1 MEPYLTSWL
10 TASLRP
16 RVIVLGNEKGGS
28 GKSTVAIHLAM
39 GLGAAWFSMEFAP
52 GSAQAEIAGFTT
64 TPVVVVRADL
74 PIATSLTSTQ
84 LKLVD
89 WPSEHVPSGSLHSLE
104 DAQDR
109 IVRHPL
115 AQGEPV
121 LESSLLQIG
130 AAGGL
135 GAVIAEKH
143 RAVSVKVDN
152 VIGVAGFV
160 VPGSRVDVMATI
172 RRVDRQRALPYSKA
186 ILQDIRVLAVD
197 QKLEEVKS
205 GEPEL
210 VSVVTLEVTPTQAEH
225 LIYAAHEGR
234 LQLALRSPGDDIK
247 VATRTIGVA
256 DLLDGPGSG
265 KKPVKKQSVASYGS
279 RIKIIRGTEV
289 EDKKL

>member
-1 MEPYLTSWL
+1 MKN
-10 TASLRP
+10 R
-16 RVIVLGNEKGGS
+16 RGFIFLG
-28 GKSTVAIHLAM
+28 LAVVM
-39 GLGAAWFSMEFAP
+39 GLIAVWITSEFAP
-52 GSAQAEIAGFTT
+52 SSAVAEITTART
-64 TPVVVVRADL
+64 TPVVVVRSDVPVAS
-74 PIATSLTSTQ
+74 SLTQAQ

-89 WPSEHVPSGSLHSLE
+89 WPAEHVPVGAIHSIA
-104 DAQDR
+104 DATGR
-109 IVRHPL
+109 VSRRPL

-121 LESSLLQIG
+121 LEASVFASG

-135 GAVIAEKH
+135 GAVITDTY

-172 RRVDRQRALPYSKA
+172 RRVDHQHALPYSKV

-210 VSVVTLEVTPTQAEH
+210 VSVVTLEVTPANAEH

-234 LQLALRSPGDDIK
+234 LQLALRSPGDDLE
-247 VATRTIGVA
+247 VATRSIGVA
-256 DLLDGPGSG
+256 DVLGDPRPR
-265 KKPVKKQSVASYGS
+265 KPTKNRAVASS
-279 RIKIIRGTEV
+279 RTGIKIIRGTEV
-289 EDKKL
+289 ENKKL

>member
-1 MEPYLTSWL
+1 MKNRRGL
-10 TASLRP
+10 
-16 RVIVLGNEKGGS
+16 IFLGLA
-28 GKSTVAIHLAM
+28 VAM
-39 GLGAAWFSMEFAP
+39 GLTAAWITSEFAP
-52 GSAQAEIAGFTT
+52 NSAVAELTAAQT
-64 TPVVVVRADL
+64 TPVVVVRSDVPVAS
-74 PIATSLTSTQ
+74 SLTRAQ
-84 LKLVD
+84 LQLID
-89 WPSEHVPSGSLHSLE
+89 WPMLHVPAGAMHSIA
-104 DAQDR
+104 DAVDR
-109 IVRHPL
+109 VVRRPL

-121 LESSLLQIG
+121 LETSVFATG

-135 GAVIAEKH
+135 GAVIAEKF

-172 RRVDRQRALPYSKA
+172 RRVDHQRALPYAKV

-210 VSVVTLEVTPTQAEH
+210 VNVVTLEVAPTQAEH
-225 LIYAAHEGR
+225 LIYASHEGR

-247 VATRTIGVA
+247 VATPSIGVA
-256 DLLDGPGSG
+256 DVLDGPG
-265 KKPVKKQSVASYGS
+265 KKPVKKRAMASYSS
-279 RIKIIRGTEV
+279 RIKIIRGTQV

>member
-1 MEPYLTSWL
+1 MGL
-10 TASLRP
+10 TA
-16 RVIVLGNEKGGS
+16 
-28 GKSTVAIHLAM
+28 
-39 GLGAAWFSMEFAP
+39 AWITSEFAP
-52 GSAQAEIAGFTT
+52 NSAVAELTAAQT
-64 TPVVVVRADL
+64 TPVVVVRSDV
-74 PIATSLTSTQ
+74 PIASSLTRAQ
-84 LKLVD
+84 LQLVD
-89 WPSEHVPSGSLHSLE
+89 WPLLHVPAGAIHSIA
-104 DAQDR
+104 DAIDR
-109 IVRHPL
+109 VVRRPF

-121 LESSLLQIG
+121 LEAALFASG

-135 GAVIAEKH
+135 GAVITDKF

-172 RRVDRQRALPYSKA
+172 RRVDHQRALPYAKV

-210 VSVVTLEVTPTQAEH
+210 VNVVTLEVAPTQAEH
-225 LIYAAHEGR
+225 LIYASHEGR

-247 VATRTIGVA
+247 VATPSIGVA
-256 DLLDGPGSG
+256 DVLDGPG
-265 KKPVKKQSVASYGS
+265 KKPVKKQAMASYSS
-279 RIKIIRGTEV
+279 RIKIIRGTQV